1 MDELLVLDAGMNAMR
16 NANDVTLMT
25 IPKLN
30 ELNLQFAFVNTTELS
45 MENASLFES
54 NNELMELKRQTEERR
69 RMEEERKRQ
78 EEEQRRMEE
87 EQRRQEEERKRQEEE
102 ERKRREEEE
111 RKREEELR
119 ERRENGIVLNADDL
133 ENLPAHVKSI
143 TVNACEDYRKEV
155 LDLSRFSEL
164 ETLKIG
170 STCFNYVSR
179 VSVVGLAKL
188 KSMTVGEGAFQNNSS
203 DCALVVKNC
212 PLLCEV
218 RVGNESFKAFKKLEL
233 VELASLKTITLGCGC
248 FREVDLVLKDLK
260 SLEVVEL
267 GDLCFEKSRH
277 TVIESLSL
285 KKG

>member
-1 MDELLVLDAGMNAMR
+1 MNAMR
-16 NANDVTLMT
+16 NASDVTLMT
-25 IPKLN
+25 IPKLDD
-30 ELNLQFAFVNTTELS
+30 LSLPFAFKNVKALE
-45 MENASLFES
+45 MENASLLE
-54 NNELMELKRQTEERR
+54 NNGELMKWKMQIAEERR
-69 RMEEERKRQ
+69 RE
-78 EEEQRRMEE
+78 
-87 EQRRQEEERKRQEEE
+87 
-102 ERKRREEEE
+102 
-111 RKREEELR
+111 EEELR

-143 TVNACEDYRKEV
+143 TVNACEDYKKEV

-218 RVGNESFKAFKKLEL
+218 RVGNESFKAFKEVEL
-233 VELASLKTITLGCGC
+233 VELASLKTLTLGCGC

-277 TVIESLSL
+277 TVIESVSL

>member
-1 MDELLVLDAGMNAMR
+1 MR
-16 NANDVTLMT
+16 NASDVTLMT
-25 IPKLN
+25 IPKLDD
-30 ELNLQFAFVNTTELS
+30 LSLPFAFKNVKALE
-45 MENASLFES
+45 MENASLLE
-54 NNELMELKRQTEERR
+54 NNGELMKWKMQIAEERR
-69 RMEEERKRQ
+69 RE
-78 EEEQRRMEE
+78 
-87 EQRRQEEERKRQEEE
+87 
-102 ERKRREEEE
+102 
-111 RKREEELR
+111 EEELR

-143 TVNACEDYRKEV
+143 TVNACEDYKKEV

-218 RVGNESFKAFKKLEL
+218 RVGNESFKAFKEVEL

-277 TVIESLSL
+277 TVIESVSL

>member
-1 MDELLVLDAGMNAMR
+1 MNALR
-16 NANDVTLMT
+16 NASDVTLMT
-25 IPKLN
+25 IPKLDD
-30 ELNLQFAFVNTTELS
+30 LSLQFAFLNVKELK
-45 MENASLFES
+45 MENAGMLER
-54 NNELMELKRQTEERR
+54 NGELMKWKMQIAEERR
-69 RMEEERKRQ
+69 RE
-78 EEEQRRMEE
+78 
-87 EQRRQEEERKRQEEE
+87 
-102 ERKRREEEE
+102 
-111 RKREEELR
+111 EEELR

-143 TVNACEDYRKEV
+143 TVNACEDYKKEV

-179 VSVVGLAKL
+179 VSVVGLARL
-188 KSMTVGEGAFQNNSS
+188 RSMTVGEGAFQNNSS
-203 DCALVVKNC
+203 DCALVVKSC

-218 RVGNESFKAFKKLEL
+218 RVGNESFKAFKEVEL
-233 VELASLKTITLGCGC
+233 VELASLKTLTLGCGC
-248 FREVDLVLKDLK
+248 FRDVDLVLQDLK

-277 TVIESLSL
+277 TVIESVSL

>member
-1 MDELLVLDAGMNAMR
+1 MNAMR
-16 NANDVTLMT
+16 YATDVTLNT
-25 IPKLN
+25 IPKLD
-30 ELNLQFAFVNTTELS
+30 ELSLPFAFMNVKMLE
-45 MENASLFES
+45 MKNASLLER
-54 NNELMELKRQTEERR
+54 NGELMKWRIPDKRSR
-69 RMEEERKRQ
+69 
-78 EEEQRRMEE
+78 
-87 EQRRQEEERKRQEEE
+87 
-102 ERKRREEEE
+102 
-111 RKREEELR
+111 EELR

-143 TVNACEDYRKEV
+143 TVNACEDYKKEV

-179 VSVVGLAKL
+179 VSVVGLARL
-188 KSMTVGEGAFQNNSS
+188 RSMTVGEGAFQNNSS
-203 DCALVVKNC
+203 DCALVVKSC

-218 RVGNESFKAFKKLEL
+218 RVGNESFKAFKEVEL

-277 TVIESLSL
+277 TVIESVSSM
-285 KKG
+285 KG

>member
-1 MDELLVLDAGMNAMR
+1 MNAMR

-25 IPKLN
+25 IPKLDD
-30 ELNLQFAFVNTTELS
+30 LSLQFAFMNVNTLE
-45 MENASLFES
+45 MENAGMLE
-54 NNELMELKRQTEERR
+54 NNGELLKI
-69 RMEEERKRQ
+69 K
-78 EEEQRRMEE
+78 
-87 EQRRQEEERKRQEEE
+87 
-102 ERKRREEEE
+102 
-111 RKREEELR
+111 EELR

-133 ENLPAHVKSI
+133 ESLPAHVKSI
-143 TVNACEDYRKEV
+143 TVNACEDYKKEV

-164 ETLKIG
+164 EMLKIG

-179 VSVVGLAKL
+179 VSVVGLGKL

-203 DCALVVKNC
+203 DCALVVKSC

-218 RVGNESFKAFKKLEL
+218 RVGNESFKAFKEVEL

-277 TVIESLSL
+277 TVIESVSL
-285 KKG
+285 MMG

>member
-1 MDELLVLDAGMNAMR
+1 MNAMR
-16 NANDVTLMT
+16 NASDVTLNT
-25 IPKLN
+25 IPKLSD
-30 ELNLQFAFVNTTELS
+30 LSLPFAFKNVKTLE
-45 MENASLFES
+45 MENAGMLE
-54 NNELMELKRQTEERR
+54 NNGELMKI
-69 RMEEERKRQ
+69 K
-78 EEEQRRMEE
+78 
-87 EQRRQEEERKRQEEE
+87 
-102 ERKRREEEE
+102 
-111 RKREEELR
+111 EELR

-133 ENLPAHVKSI
+133 ESLPAHVKSI
-143 TVNACEDYRKEV
+143 TVNACEDYKKEV

-218 RVGNESFKAFKKLEL
+218 RVGNESFKAFKEVEL
-233 VELASLKTITLGCGC
+233 VELASLKTLTLGCGC

-277 TVIESLSL
+277 TVIESVSL
-285 KKG
+285 TKG

>member
-1 MDELLVLDAGMNAMR
+1 MNALR
-16 NANDVTLMT
+16 NASDVTLMT
-25 IPKLN
+25 IPKLDD
-30 ELNLQFAFVNTTELS
+30 LSLQFAFMNVNTLE
-45 MENASLFES
+45 MENAGMLE
-54 NNELMELKRQTEERR
+54 NNGELMKI
-69 RMEEERKRQ
+69 K
-78 EEEQRRMEE
+78 
-87 EQRRQEEERKRQEEE
+87 
-102 ERKRREEEE
+102 
-111 RKREEELR
+111 EELR
-119 ERRENGIVLNADDL
+119 EQRENGIVLNADDL

-143 TVNACEDYRKEV
+143 TVNACEDYKKEV

-179 VSVVGLAKL
+179 VSVVGLARL
-188 KSMTVGEGAFQNNSS
+188 RSMAVGEGAFQNNSS

-218 RVGNESFKAFKKLEL
+218 RVGNESFKAFKEVEL
-233 VELASLKTITLGCGC
+233 VELASLKTLTLGCGC

-277 TVIESLSL
+277 TVIESVCL

>member
-1 MDELLVLDAGMNAMR
+1 MNAIR
-16 NANDVTLMT
+16 YASDVTLMT
-25 IPKLN
+25 IPKLDD
-30 ELNLQFAFVNTTELS
+30 LSLPFAFMNVKALE
-45 MENASLFES
+45 MENASLLE
-54 NNELMELKRQTEERR
+54 NNGELRR
-69 RMEEERKRQ
+69 
-78 EEEQRRMEE
+78 
-87 EQRRQEEERKRQEEE
+87 
-102 ERKRREEEE
+102 
-111 RKREEELR
+111 REEELR

-133 ENLPAHVKSI
+133 EYLPAHVKSI
-143 TVNACEDYRKEV
+143 TVNACEDYKKEV

-218 RVGNESFKAFKKLEL
+218 RVGNESFKAFKSLEL
-233 VELASLKTITLGCGC
+233 VELASLKTLTLGCGC

-277 TVIESLSL
+277 TVIESMSLSL
-285 KKG
+285 SVH

>member
-1 MDELLVLDAGMNAMR
+1 MNAMR
-16 NANDVTLMT
+16 NASDVTLNT
-25 IPKLN
+25 IPNIN
-30 ELNLQFAFVNTTELS
+30 ELSLRFAFVSVKELK
-45 MENASLFES
+45 MENAGMLE
-54 NNELMELKRQTEERR
+54 NNGELMKI
-69 RMEEERKRQ
+69 K
-78 EEEQRRMEE
+78 
-87 EQRRQEEERKRQEEE
+87 
-102 ERKRREEEE
+102 
-111 RKREEELR
+111 EELR

-133 ENLPAHVKSI
+133 DNLPAHVKSI
-143 TVNACEDYRKEV
+143 TVNACEDYKKEV

-203 DCALVVKNC
+203 DCALVVKSC

-218 RVGNESFKAFKKLEL
+218 RVGNESFKAFKEVEL
-233 VELASLKTITLGCGC
+233 VELASLKTLTLGCGC

-277 TVIESLSL
+277 TVIESVSL
-285 KKG
+285 MVG

>member
-1 MDELLVLDAGMNAMR
+1 MNAMR
-16 NANDVTLMT
+16 NASDVTLNT
-25 IPKLN
+25 IPKLKKTS
-30 ELNLQFAFVNTTELS
+30 LRFAFVSVSELK
-45 MENASLFES
+45 MENASMLE
-54 NNELMELKRQTEERR
+54 NNDELMKI
-69 RMEEERKRQ
+69 K
-78 EEEQRRMEE
+78 
-87 EQRRQEEERKRQEEE
+87 
-102 ERKRREEEE
+102 
-111 RKREEELR
+111 EELQ

-218 RVGNESFKAFKKLEL
+218 RVGNESFKAFKEVEL
-233 VELASLKTITLGCGC
+233 VELASLKTLTLGCGC

>member
-1 MDELLVLDAGMNAMR
+1 MKSLKTLKIGDDVFKGEETKRNAFVMKNLSELATLDAGMNALR
-16 NANDVTLMT
+16 NASDVTLMT
-25 IPKLN
+25 IPKLDD
-30 ELNLQFAFVNTTELS
+30 LSLQFAFLNVKELK
-45 MENASLFES
+45 MENAGMLER
-54 NNELMELKRQTEERR
+54 NGELMKWKMQIAEERR
-69 RMEEERKRQ
+69 RE
-78 EEEQRRMEE
+78 
-87 EQRRQEEERKRQEEE
+87 
-102 ERKRREEEE
+102 
-111 RKREEELR
+111 EEELR

-133 ENLPAHVKSI
+133 ESLPAHVKSI
-143 TVNACEDYRKEV
+143 TVNACEDYKKEV

-179 VSVVGLAKL
+179 VSVVGLARL
-188 KSMTVGEGAFQNNSS
+188 RSMAVGEGAFQNNSS

-218 RVGNESFKAFKKLEL
+218 RVGNESFKAFKEVEL

-248 FREVDLVLKDLK
+248 FREVDLVLKDMK

-277 TVIESLSL
+277 TVIESVSL
-285 KKG
+285 MMG

>member
-1 MDELLVLDAGMNAMR
+1 MNAMR
-16 NANDVTLMT
+16 YATDVTLNT
-25 IPKLN
+25 IPKLD
-30 ELNLQFAFVNTTELS
+30 ELSLPFAFLNVKELK
-45 MENASLFES
+45 MENAGLLER
-54 NNELMELKRQTEERR
+54 NGELMKWRIPDKRSR
-69 RMEEERKRQ
+69 
-78 EEEQRRMEE
+78 
-87 EQRRQEEERKRQEEE
+87 
-102 ERKRREEEE
+102 
-111 RKREEELR
+111 EELR

-133 ENLPAHVKSI
+133 ESLPAHVKSI
-143 TVNACEDYRKEV
+143 TVNACEDYKKEV

-218 RVGNESFKAFKKLEL
+218 RVGNESFKAFKEVEL
-233 VELASLKTITLGCGC
+233 VELASLKTITVGCGC
-248 FREVDLVLKDLK
+248 FREVDLVLKDMK

-267 GDLCFEKSRH
+267 GDLCFERSRH
-277 TVIESLSL
+277 TVIESVCL

>member
-1 MDELLVLDAGMNAMR
+1 MNAMR
-16 NANDVTLMT
+16 NASDVTLNT
-25 IPKLN
+25 IPKLKKTS
-30 ELNLQFAFVNTTELS
+30 LRFAFVNVKTLE
-45 MENASLFES
+45 MENAGMLE
-54 NNELMELKRQTEERR
+54 NNGELLKI
-69 RMEEERKRQ
+69 K
-78 EEEQRRMEE
+78 
-87 EQRRQEEERKRQEEE
+87 
-102 ERKRREEEE
+102 
-111 RKREEELR
+111 EELR

-133 ENLPAHVKSI
+133 ESLPAHVKSI
-143 TVNACEDYRKEV
+143 TVNACEDYKKEV

-203 DCALVVKNC
+203 DCALVVKSC

-218 RVGNESFKAFKKLEL
+218 RVGNESFKAFKEVEL
-233 VELASLKTITLGCGC
+233 VELASLKTLTLGCGC

-277 TVIESLSL
+277 TVIESVSL
-285 KKG
+285 MKG

>member
-1 MDELLVLDAGMNAMR
+1 MNAMR
-16 NANDVTLMT
+16 NASDVTLNT
-25 IPKLN
+25 IPKLDD
-30 ELNLQFAFVNTTELS
+30 LSLPFAFLNVKELK
-45 MENASLFES
+45 MENASLLER
-54 NNELMELKRQTEERR
+54 NGELMKWRIPDKRSR
-69 RMEEERKRQ
+69 
-78 EEEQRRMEE
+78 
-87 EQRRQEEERKRQEEE
+87 
-102 ERKRREEEE
+102 
-111 RKREEELR
+111 EELR

-143 TVNACEDYRKEV
+143 TVNACEDYKKEV

-218 RVGNESFKAFKKLEL
+218 RVGNESFKAFKEVEL
-233 VELASLKTITLGCGC
+233 VELASLKTLTLGCGC

-277 TVIESLSL
+277 TVIESLL
-285 KKG
+285 LTKG

>member
-1 MDELLVLDAGMNAMR
+1 MR
-16 NANDVTLMT
+16 NANDVTLNT
-25 IPKLN
+25 IPNIN
-30 ELNLQFAFVNTTELS
+30 ELSLPFAFKNVKELK
-45 MENASLFES
+45 MENASMLE
-54 NNELMELKRQTEERR
+54 NNDELMKI
-69 RMEEERKRQ
+69 K
-78 EEEQRRMEE
+78 
-87 EQRRQEEERKRQEEE
+87 
-102 ERKRREEEE
+102 
-111 RKREEELR
+111 EELR

-133 ENLPAHVKSI
+133 ESLPAHVTSI
-143 TVNACEDYRKEV
+143 TVNACEDYKKEV

-179 VSVVGLAKL
+179 VSAVGLAKL
-188 KSMTVGEGAFQNNSS
+188 KSMTVGEGAFQS
-203 DCALVVKNC
+203 DQSDAALVVKSC

-218 RVGNESFKAFKKLEL
+218 RVGNESFKAFKSLEL
-233 VELASLKTITLGCGC
+233 VELASLKTIMLGCGC

>member
-1 MDELLVLDAGMNAMR
+1 MR
-16 NANDVTLMT
+16 NASDVTLST
-25 IPKLN
+25 IPKLDD
-30 ELNLQFAFVNTTELS
+30 LSLQFSFMNVKTLE
-45 MENASLFES
+45 MENAGMLE
-54 NNELMELKRQTEERR
+54 NNGELLKWKREIAEERR
-69 RMEEERKRQ
+69 RE
-78 EEEQRRMEE
+78 
-87 EQRRQEEERKRQEEE
+87 
-102 ERKRREEEE
+102 
-111 RKREEELR
+111 EEELR

-143 TVNACEDYRKEV
+143 TVNACEDYKKEV

-218 RVGNESFKAFKKLEL
+218 RVGNESFKAFKELEL

-248 FREVDLVLKDLK
+248 FREVDLVLKDMK

-277 TVIESLSL
+277 TVIESVSL

>member
-1 MDELLVLDAGMNAMR
+1 
-16 NANDVTLMT
+16 MT
-25 IPKLN
+25 IPKLDD
-30 ELNLQFAFVNTTELS
+30 LSLQFSFMNVKTLE
-45 MENASLFES
+45 MENAGMLE
-54 NNELMELKRQTEERR
+54 NNGELLKI
-69 RMEEERKRQ
+69 K
-78 EEEQRRMEE
+78 
-87 EQRRQEEERKRQEEE
+87 
-102 ERKRREEEE
+102 
-111 RKREEELR
+111 EELR

-133 ENLPAHVKSI
+133 DNLPAHVKSI
-143 TVNACEDYRKEV
+143 TVNACEDYKKEV

-218 RVGNESFKAFKKLEL
+218 RVGNESFKAFKEVEL
-233 VELASLKTITLGCGC
+233 VELASLKTLTLGCGC

-277 TVIESLSL
+277 TVIESVSLSL
-285 KKG
+285 SVH

>member
-1 MDELLVLDAGMNAMR
+1 MNAMR
-16 NANDVTLMT
+16 YATDVTLNT
-25 IPKLN
+25 IPKLD
-30 ELNLQFAFVNTTELS
+30 ELSLPFAFMNVKELK
-45 MENASLFES
+45 MENAGMLER
-54 NNELMELKRQTEERR
+54 NGELMKWKMQIAEERR
-69 RMEEERKRQ
+69 RE
-78 EEEQRRMEE
+78 
-87 EQRRQEEERKRQEEE
+87 
-102 ERKRREEEE
+102 
-111 RKREEELR
+111 EEELR

-133 ENLPAHVKSI
+133 ESLPAHVKSI
-143 TVNACEDYRKEV
+143 TVNACEDYKKEV

-188 KSMTVGEGAFQNNSS
+188 RSMTVGEGAFQNNSS
-203 DCALVVKNC
+203 DCALVVKSC

-218 RVGNESFKAFKKLEL
+218 RVGNESFKAFKEVEL

-277 TVIESLSL
+277 TVIESVSL
-285 KKG
+285 MMG

>member
-1 MDELLVLDAGMNAMR
+1 MNAMR
-16 NANDVTLMT
+16 NASDVTLNT
-25 IPKLN
+25 IPNIN
-30 ELNLQFAFVNTTELS
+30 ELSLPFAFMNVKELK
-45 MENASLFES
+45 MENASMLE
-54 NNELMELKRQTEERR
+54 NNDELMKI
-69 RMEEERKRQ
+69 K
-78 EEEQRRMEE
+78 
-87 EQRRQEEERKRQEEE
+87 
-102 ERKRREEEE
+102 
-111 RKREEELR
+111 EELR

-133 ENLPAHVKSI
+133 ESLPAHVKSI
-143 TVNACEDYRKEV
+143 TVNACEDYKKEV

-233 VELASLKTITLGCGC
+233 VELASLKTLTLGCGC

>member
-1 MDELLVLDAGMNAMR
+1 MR
-16 NANDVTLMT
+16 NASDVTLST
-25 IPKLN
+25 IPKLKKTS
-30 ELNLQFAFVNTTELS
+30 LRFAFVNVKELK
-45 MENASLFES
+45 MENASMLE
-54 NNELMELKRQTEERR
+54 NNGELMKI
-69 RMEEERKRQ
+69 
-78 EEEQRRMEE
+78 
-87 EQRRQEEERKRQEEE
+87 
-102 ERKRREEEE
+102 
-111 RKREEELR
+111 EEELR

-133 ENLPAHVKSI
+133 ESLPVHVKSI
-143 TVNACEDYRKEV
+143 TVNACEDYKKEV

-170 STCFNYVSR
+170 STCFNYVSQ

-218 RVGNESFKAFKKLEL
+218 RVGNESFKAFKEVEL
-233 VELASLKTITLGCGC
+233 VELASLKTITVGCGC

-260 SLEVVEL
+260 SLESVEL

-277 TVIESLSL
+277 TVIESVSL

>member
-1 MDELLVLDAGMNAMR
+1 MNAMR
-16 NANDVTLMT
+16 NANDVTLNT
-25 IPKLN
+25 IPKLDD
-30 ELNLQFAFVNTTELS
+30 LSLQFSFVNVKTLE
-45 MENASLFES
+45 MENAGMLE
-54 NNELMELKRQTEERR
+54 NNGELLKI
-69 RMEEERKRQ
+69 K
-78 EEEQRRMEE
+78 
-87 EQRRQEEERKRQEEE
+87 
-102 ERKRREEEE
+102 
-111 RKREEELR
+111 EELR

-133 ENLPAHVKSI
+133 DNLPAHVKSI
-143 TVNACEDYRKEV
+143 TVNACEDYKKEV

-218 RVGNESFKAFKKLEL
+218 RVGNESFKAFKEVEL
-233 VELASLKTITLGCGC
+233 VELASLKTLTLGCGC

-277 TVIESLSL
+277 TVIESVSL

>member
-1 MDELLVLDAGMNAMR
+1 MNAMR
-16 NANDVTLMT
+16 NASDVTLNT
-25 IPKLN
+25 IPKLKKTS
-30 ELNLQFAFVNTTELS
+30 LRFAFVNVSELK
-45 MENASLFES
+45 MENASMLE
-54 NNELMELKRQTEERR
+54 NNDELMKI
-69 RMEEERKRQ
+69 K
-78 EEEQRRMEE
+78 
-87 EQRRQEEERKRQEEE
+87 
-102 ERKRREEEE
+102 
-111 RKREEELR
+111 EELQ

-143 TVNACEDYRKEV
+143 TVNACEDYKKEV

-233 VELASLKTITLGCGC
+233 VELTSLKTLTLGCGC

-277 TVIESLSL
+277 TVIESVSL

>member
-1 MDELLVLDAGMNAMR
+1 MNAMR
-16 NANDVTLMT
+16 YATDVTLNT
-25 IPKLN
+25 IPKLD
-30 ELNLQFAFVNTTELS
+30 ELSLPFAFMNVKMLE
-45 MENASLFES
+45 MKNASLLER
-54 NNELMELKRQTEERR
+54 NGELMKWRIPDKRSR
-69 RMEEERKRQ
+69 
-78 EEEQRRMEE
+78 
-87 EQRRQEEERKRQEEE
+87 
-102 ERKRREEEE
+102 
-111 RKREEELR
+111 EELR

-133 ENLPAHVKSI
+133 ESLPAHVKSI
-143 TVNACEDYRKEV
+143 TVNACEDYKKEV

-179 VSVVGLAKL
+179 VSVVGLGKL

-218 RVGNESFKAFKKLEL
+218 RVGNESFKAFKEVEL

-260 SLEVVEL
+260 SVEVVEL

-277 TVIESLSL
+277 TVIESVSL

>member
-1 MDELLVLDAGMNAMR
+1 MNAIR
-16 NANDVTLMT
+16 YASDVTLMT
-25 IPKLN
+25 IPKLDD
-30 ELNLQFAFVNTTELS
+30 LSLPFAFLNVKMLE
-45 MENASLFES
+45 MKNASLLE
-54 NNELMELKRQTEERR
+54 NNSELMKWRMPDKRSR
-69 RMEEERKRQ
+69 
-78 EEEQRRMEE
+78 
-87 EQRRQEEERKRQEEE
+87 
-102 ERKRREEEE
+102 
-111 RKREEELR
+111 EELR

-133 ENLPAHVKSI
+133 EYLPAHVKSI
-143 TVNACEDYRKEV
+143 TVNACEDYKKEV

-218 RVGNESFKAFKKLEL
+218 RVGNESFKAFKEVEL
-233 VELASLKTITLGCGC
+233 VELASLKTLTLGCGC

-277 TVIESLSL
+277 TVIESLCL
-285 KKG
+285 MMG

>member
-1 MDELLVLDAGMNAMR
+1 MNAMR
-16 NANDVTLMT
+16 NASDVTLNT
-25 IPKLN
+25 IPKLDD
-30 ELNLQFAFVNTTELS
+30 LSLQLAFMNVKTLE
-45 MENASLFES
+45 MENAGMLE
-54 NNELMELKRQTEERR
+54 NNGELMKI
-69 RMEEERKRQ
+69 K
-78 EEEQRRMEE
+78 
-87 EQRRQEEERKRQEEE
+87 
-102 ERKRREEEE
+102 
-111 RKREEELR
+111 EELR

-143 TVNACEDYRKEV
+143 TVNACEDYKKEV

-218 RVGNESFKAFKKLEL
+218 RVGNESFKAFKEVEL

-248 FREVDLVLKDLK
+248 FREVDLVLKDMK

-277 TVIESLSL
+277 TVIESVSL
-285 KKG
+285 MVG

>member
-1 MDELLVLDAGMNAMR
+1 MNAMR
-16 NANDVTLMT
+16 NASDVTLNT
-25 IPKLN
+25 IPKLDD
-30 ELNLQFAFVNTTELS
+30 LSLQFSFVNVKTLE
-45 MENASLFES
+45 MENAGMLE
-54 NNELMELKRQTEERR
+54 NNGELMKI
-69 RMEEERKRQ
+69 K
-78 EEEQRRMEE
+78 
-87 EQRRQEEERKRQEEE
+87 
-102 ERKRREEEE
+102 
-111 RKREEELR
+111 EELR

-133 ENLPAHVKSI
+133 ESLPAHVKSI
-143 TVNACEDYRKEV
+143 TVNACEDYKKEV

-188 KSMTVGEGAFQNNSS
+188 KSVTVGEGAFQNNSS
-203 DCALVVKNC
+203 DCALVVKSC

-218 RVGNESFKAFKKLEL
+218 RVGNESFKAFKEVEL
-233 VELASLKTITLGCGC
+233 VELVSLKTLTLGCGC

-277 TVIESLSL
+277 TVIESVSL

>member
-1 MDELLVLDAGMNAMR
+1 MNALR
-16 NANDVTLMT
+16 NANDVTLNT
-25 IPKLN
+25 IPKLDD
-30 ELNLQFAFVNTTELS
+30 LSLQFAFMNVKTLE
-45 MENASLFES
+45 MENAGMLE
-54 NNELMELKRQTEERR
+54 NNGELLKWKREIAEERR
-69 RMEEERKRQ
+69 RE
-78 EEEQRRMEE
+78 
-87 EQRRQEEERKRQEEE
+87 
-102 ERKRREEEE
+102 
-111 RKREEELR
+111 EEELR
-119 ERRENGIVLNADDL
+119 ERRESGIVLNADDL

-143 TVNACEDYRKEV
+143 TVNACEDYKKEV

-188 KSMTVGEGAFQNNSS
+188 KSMTVGEGAFQGDQS
-203 DCALVVKNC
+203 DAELVVKSC

-218 RVGNESFKAFKKLEL
+218 RVGNESFKAFKSLEL
-233 VELASLKTITLGCGC
+233 VELASLKTLTLGCGC

-277 TVIESLSL
+277 TVIESVSL
-285 KKG
+285 MMG

>member
-1 MDELLVLDAGMNAMR
+1 MNAMR
-16 NANDVTLMT
+16 NASDVTLNT
-25 IPKLN
+25 IPKLKKTS
-30 ELNLQFAFVNTTELS
+30 LRFAFVNVKTLE
-45 MENASLFES
+45 MENAGMLE
-54 NNELMELKRQTEERR
+54 NNGELLKI
-69 RMEEERKRQ
+69 K
-78 EEEQRRMEE
+78 
-87 EQRRQEEERKRQEEE
+87 
-102 ERKRREEEE
+102 
-111 RKREEELR
+111 EELR

-143 TVNACEDYRKEV
+143 TVNACEDYKKEV

-218 RVGNESFKAFKKLEL
+218 RVGNESFKAFKEVEL
-233 VELASLKTITLGCGC
+233 VELASLKTLTLGCGC

-277 TVIESLSL
+277 TVIESVSL
-285 KKG
+285 MKG

>member
-1 MDELLVLDAGMNAMR
+1 MNAMR
-16 NANDVTLMT
+16 NANDVTLNT
-25 IPKLN
+25 IPKLDD
-30 ELNLQFAFVNTTELS
+30 LSLQFSFMNVKTLE
-45 MENASLFES
+45 MENAGMLE
-54 NNELMELKRQTEERR
+54 NNGELLKI
-69 RMEEERKRQ
+69 K
-78 EEEQRRMEE
+78 
-87 EQRRQEEERKRQEEE
+87 
-102 ERKRREEEE
+102 
-111 RKREEELR
+111 EELR

-133 ENLPAHVKSI
+133 ESLPAHVKSI
-143 TVNACEDYRKEV
+143 TVNACEDYKKEV

-218 RVGNESFKAFKKLEL
+218 RVGNESFKAFKEVEL
-233 VELASLKTITLGCGC
+233 VELASLKTLTLGCGC
-248 FREVDLVLKDLK
+248 FREVDLVLKDMK

-277 TVIESLSL
+277 TVIESVSSM
-285 KKG
+285 KG

>member
-1 MDELLVLDAGMNAMR
+1 MNAMR
-16 NANDVTLMT
+16 YASDVTLMT
-25 IPKLN
+25 IPKLDD
-30 ELNLQFAFVNTTELS
+30 LSLPFAFKNVKALE
-45 MENASLFES
+45 MENASLLE
-54 NNELMELKRQTEERR
+54 NNGELMKWKMQIAGERR
-69 RMEEERKRQ
+69 RE
-78 EEEQRRMEE
+78 
-87 EQRRQEEERKRQEEE
+87 
-102 ERKRREEEE
+102 
-111 RKREEELR
+111 EEELR

-133 ENLPAHVKSI
+133 ESLPAHVKSI
-143 TVNACEDYRKEV
+143 TVNACEDYKKEV

-218 RVGNESFKAFKKLEL
+218 RVGNESFKAFKEVEL
-233 VELASLKTITLGCGC
+233 VELASLKTLTLGCGC

-285 KKG
+285 MVG

>member
-1 MDELLVLDAGMNAMR
+1 MNAMR
-16 NANDVTLMT
+16 YATDVTLNT
-25 IPKLN
+25 IPKLD
-30 ELNLQFAFVNTTELS
+30 ELSLPFAFMNVKMLE
-45 MENASLFES
+45 MKNASLLER
-54 NNELMELKRQTEERR
+54 NGELMKWRIPDKRSR
-69 RMEEERKRQ
+69 
-78 EEEQRRMEE
+78 
-87 EQRRQEEERKRQEEE
+87 
-102 ERKRREEEE
+102 
-111 RKREEELR
+111 EELR

-133 ENLPAHVKSI
+133 ESLPAHVKSI
-143 TVNACEDYRKEV
+143 TVNACEDYKKEV

-179 VSVVGLAKL
+179 VSVVGLGKL

-218 RVGNESFKAFKKLEL
+218 RVGNESFKAFKEVEL

-277 TVIESLSL
+277 TVIESLL
-285 KKG
+285 LTKG

>member
-1 MDELLVLDAGMNAMR
+1 MNAMR
-16 NANDVTLMT
+16 YATDVTLNT
-25 IPKLN
+25 IPKLD
-30 ELNLQFAFVNTTELS
+30 ELSLPFAFMNVKMLE
-45 MENASLFES
+45 MKNASLLER
-54 NNELMELKRQTEERR
+54 NGELMKWRIPDKRSR
-69 RMEEERKRQ
+69 
-78 EEEQRRMEE
+78 
-87 EQRRQEEERKRQEEE
+87 
-102 ERKRREEEE
+102 
-111 RKREEELR
+111 EELR

-133 ENLPAHVKSI
+133 ESLPAHVKSI
-143 TVNACEDYRKEV
+143 TVNACEDYKKEV

-218 RVGNESFKAFKKLEL
+218 RVGNESFKAFKEVEL
-233 VELASLKTITLGCGC
+233 VELASLKTLTLGCGC

-277 TVIESLSL
+277 TVIESVSL

>member
-1 MDELLVLDAGMNAMR
+1 MNAMR
-16 NANDVTLMT
+16 NASDVTLNT
-25 IPKLN
+25 IPNIN
-30 ELNLQFAFVNTTELS
+30 ELSLRFAFVNVKELK
-45 MENASLFES
+45 MENAGMLER
-54 NNELMELKRQTEERR
+54 NGELMKWKMQIAEERR
-69 RMEEERKRQ
+69 RE
-78 EEEQRRMEE
+78 
-87 EQRRQEEERKRQEEE
+87 
-102 ERKRREEEE
+102 
-111 RKREEELR
+111 EEELR

-143 TVNACEDYRKEV
+143 TVNACEDYKREV

-218 RVGNESFKAFKKLEL
+218 RVGNESFKAFKEVEL
-233 VELASLKTITLGCGC
+233 VELASLKTLTLGCGC

-277 TVIESLSL
+277 TVIESVSL

>member
-1 MDELLVLDAGMNAMR
+1 MNAMR
-16 NANDVTLMT
+16 YASDVTLNT
-25 IPKLN
+25 IPKLDD
-30 ELNLQFAFVNTTELS
+30 LSLPFAFMNVKALE
-45 MENASLFES
+45 MENASLLE
-54 NNELMELKRQTEERR
+54 NNGELMKW
-69 RMEEERKRQ
+69 RMQIAE
-78 EEEQRRMEE
+78 
-87 EQRRQEEERKRQEEE
+87 
-102 ERKRREEEE
+102 KRRKE
-111 RKREEELR
+111 EEELR
-119 ERRENGIVLNADDL
+119 RRRESGIVLNADDL

-143 TVNACEDYRKEV
+143 TVNACEDYKKEV

-218 RVGNESFKAFKKLEL
+218 RVGNESFKAFKEVEL
-233 VELASLKTITLGCGC
+233 VELASLKTLTLGCGC

-277 TVIESLSL
+277 TVIESVTLMM
-285 KKG
+285 G

>member
-69 RMEEERKRQ
+69 RMEEE
-78 EEEQRRMEE
+78 QRRMEE

-133 ENLPAHVKSI
+133 ESLPAHVKSI
-143 TVNACEDYRKEV
+143 TVNACEDYKKEV

-179 VSVVGLAKL
+179 VSVVGLARL

-203 DCALVVKNC
+203 DCALVVKSC

-218 RVGNESFKAFKKLEL
+218 RVGNESFKAFKSLEL

-277 TVIESLSL
+277 TVIESVSL

>member
-1 MDELLVLDAGMNAMR
+1 MNAMR
-16 NANDVTLMT
+16 NASDVTLNT
-25 IPKLN
+25 IPKLKKTS
-30 ELNLQFAFVNTTELS
+30 LRFAFVSVSELK
-45 MENASLFES
+45 MENASMLE
-54 NNELMELKRQTEERR
+54 NNDELMKI
-69 RMEEERKRQ
+69 K
-78 EEEQRRMEE
+78 
-87 EQRRQEEERKRQEEE
+87 
-102 ERKRREEEE
+102 
-111 RKREEELR
+111 EELR

-143 TVNACEDYRKEV
+143 TVNACEDYKKEV

-179 VSVVGLAKL
+179 VSVVGLARL
-188 KSMTVGEGAFQNNSS
+188 RSMTVGEGAFQNNSS

-218 RVGNESFKAFKKLEL
+218 RVGNESFKAFKEVEL
-233 VELASLKTITLGCGC
+233 VELASLKTLTLGCGC

-277 TVIESLSL
+277 TVIESVSL

>member
-1 MDELLVLDAGMNAMR
+1 MNAMR
-16 NANDVTLMT
+16 NANDVTLNT
-25 IPKLN
+25 IPKLDD
-30 ELNLQFAFVNTTELS
+30 LSLQFAFLNVKELK
-45 MENASLFES
+45 MENAGMLER
-54 NNELMELKRQTEERR
+54 NGELMKWKMQIAEERR
-69 RMEEERKRQ
+69 RE
-78 EEEQRRMEE
+78 
-87 EQRRQEEERKRQEEE
+87 
-102 ERKRREEEE
+102 
-111 RKREEELR
+111 EEELR

-143 TVNACEDYRKEV
+143 TVNACEDYKKEV

-203 DCALVVKNC
+203 DCALVVKSC

-218 RVGNESFKAFKKLEL
+218 RVGNESFKAFKEVEL
-233 VELASLKTITLGCGC
+233 VELASLKTLTLGCGC

>member
-1 MDELLVLDAGMNAMR
+1 MNAMR
-16 NANDVTLMT
+16 NANDVTLNT
-25 IPKLN
+25 IPKLDD
-30 ELNLQFAFVNTTELS
+30 LSLQFAFMNVKTLE
-45 MENASLFES
+45 MENAGMLE
-54 NNELMELKRQTEERR
+54 NNGELLKWKREIEEV
-69 RMEEERKRQ
+69 
-78 EEEQRRMEE
+78 
-87 EQRRQEEERKRQEEE
+87 
-102 ERKRREEEE
+102 E

-143 TVNACEDYRKEV
+143 TVNACEDYKKEV

-218 RVGNESFKAFKKLEL
+218 RVGNESFKAFKEVEL
-233 VELASLKTITLGCGC
+233 VELASLKTLTLGCGC

-277 TVIESLSL
+277 TVIESVSL
-285 KKG
+285 MVG